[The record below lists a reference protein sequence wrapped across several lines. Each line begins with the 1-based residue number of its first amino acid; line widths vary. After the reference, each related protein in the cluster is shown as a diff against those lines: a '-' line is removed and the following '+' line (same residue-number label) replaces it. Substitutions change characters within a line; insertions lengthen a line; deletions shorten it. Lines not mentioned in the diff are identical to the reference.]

1 MLGGGYTD
9 IGLLDAHILTV
20 DWGDS
25 TVSTF
30 AISAILT
37 PNSGLTLASGN
48 SFSSSTDGGTL
59 YVDSIDVIT
68 GEVRYA
74 ILHSYAA
81 AGEVTVKISVV
92 DDDGGVGS
100 SNSVTLTIPSDII
113 LL

>member
-9 IGLLDAHILTV
+9 IGLLDAHTLTV

-30 AISAILT
+30 AISPIL
-37 PNSGLTLASGN
+37 SAGIGLTLASSD

-59 YVDSIDVIT
+59 YIDSIDFIT
-68 GEVRYA
+68 GEVRYSTP
-74 ILHSYAA
+74 HSYAA

-92 DDDGGVGS
+92 DDDGGGGS
-100 SNSVTLTIPSDII
+100 DSVTLTIPSDII